1 MLDVAAA
8 LEIVL
13 QFARPPAPTPEVVG
27 FFTLGQ
33 TIAED
38 LAADIDS
45 PPFTKALMDGYALRT
60 GDLVDG
66 RAKLKIVDELPA
78 GKSPTVPV
86 HAGEAIR
93 IFTGAMMPD
102 GADAVVMQERCERL
116 GAVVQVAD
124 SGLTPGKNVLPRG
137 VEMAAE
143 EIVVH
148 AGTRITP
155 ALLGLLAGIGRTEA
169 KLYSRP
175 RVGVLATGNEL
186 VGPMQVPIAG
196 QIRNTNGPMLKAQAA
211 RVGAIPYD
219 FGIGPDDEAA
229 LKQSVHFALQSC
241 DVLLLAGGV
250 SVGDYDF
257 VPSVLQSLGVEIHFH
272 KVRMKPGKPLL
283 FGTLGPK
290 LIFGLPGN
298 PGSAFVGFELFVA
311 PALRAL
317 LGQSEPGPRIRTLQ
331 LTNTLKANHD
341 RPTYHPAIAVE
352 DRVTALPWIGSA
364 DLRSLVRVNAFLV
377 LPSGPIEYAT
387 GELATTILLDG

>member
-13 QFARPPAPTPEVVG
+13 QFARPQAPQSEA
-27 FFTLGQ
+27 LGLFSLGE

-38 LAADIDS
+38 LAADIDA
-45 PPFTKALMDGYALRT
+45 PPFTKALMDGYALRSA
-60 GDLVDG
+60 DLVEG
-66 RAKLKIVDELPA
+66 HAKLKIVDEIPA
-78 GKSPTVPV
+78 GLSPTVPV
-86 HAGEAIR
+86 QAGEAIR
-93 IFTGAMMPD
+93 IFTGAMMPE
-102 GADAVVMQERCERL
+102 GADAVVMQERCERS
-116 GAVVQVAD
+116 GDVVQVAD
-124 SGLTPGKNVLPRG
+124 TGLTSGKNVLPRG
-137 VEMAAE
+137 AEMAAGE
-143 EIVVH
+143 VVIR

-155 ALLGLLAGIGRTEA
+155 ALLGLLAGIGRIEA
-169 KLYSRP
+169 QLYSRP

-186 VGPMQVPIAG
+186 VGPTQVPVAG

-211 RVGAIPYD
+211 RIGAIPYD
-219 FGIGPDDEAA
+219 FGIGPDNEVA
-229 LKQSVHFALQSC
+229 LKESVHFALTSC

-257 VPSVLQSLGVEIHFH
+257 VPAVLQSLGVQIHFH

-290 LIFGLPGN
+290 LVFGLPGN

-317 LGQSEPGPRIRTLQ
+317 LGQAEAGPRLRTLQ
-331 LTNTLKANHD
+331 LTNALKANHD
-341 RPTYHPAIAVE
+341 RPTYHPAIATD

-364 DLRSLVRVNAFLV
+364 DLRSLVRVNSFLV
-377 LPSGPIEYAT
+377 LPSGPIEYAA
-387 GELATTILLDG
+387 GAMATTILLDW